1 MKKLIYIGLSIALF
15 GAALISC
22 EKEGIDDNG
31 FGTLSG
37 KVVADGD
44 NVPLENVKIT
54 TNPASTTVFTNATGD
69 FIIENIQVGEYSV
82 QAELDEYITDFEP
95 ATISLGQTSDVIFEM
110 NLVSDVNLP
119 PNKPIL
125 LNPENEAMN
134 VPINLE
140 FRWSNATSDSDEI
153 TYNFELRNG
162 TTNELIMAESLSDT
176 LYNVENLDLNRNY
189 FWQVTATDDINEPV
203 ASDLG
208 TFTTVSQTT
217 NRFYFTR
224 QVGDNS
230 VIYSG
235 DNTDDA
241 MPNENEIALTSSGT
255 NSFRPRVSQNSGKV
269 AFLRSVGAETHVFV
283 MNLDGTNVQQVS
295 STIPVNGF
303 RTEEVDIAWAR
314 DGRTLYYPSFGKLYQ
329 IESDGSGLEEVY
341 EAPAGELITEIARN
355 GVNSWLA
362 ISTNDVNGYNGRVVI
377 FRPEQGVE
385 HRVIVEGLEGALGGL
400 DYSFDGTKVLY
411 THDVSGYEGPVYRP
425 LDVRMF
431 VYDIDDDS
439 TMDISST
446 RPIGTND
453 LDPQFSPNEGAVIF
467 TNTSNDGVSQRDVY
481 KVSLDDLDARNVL
494 FNNAS
499 MPDWE

>member
-1 MKKLIYIGLSIALF
+1 MKKLIYIGLSIAMF
-15 GAALISC
+15 GAFLISC
-22 EKEGIDDNG
+22 EEEGIDDNG

-37 KVVADGD
+37 KVVTDGD

-54 TNPASTTVFTNATGD
+54 TNPASTTVFTNASGD
-69 FIIENIQVGEYSV
+69 FTIENILVGEYSV

-95 ATISLGQTSDVIFEM
+95 ATIALGQTSEVIFEM
-110 NLVSDVNLP
+110 NLVSDVNVP
-119 PNKPIL
+119 PNKPVL
-125 LNPENEAMN
+125 LNPENEAID
-134 VPINLE
+134 VPTNLE
-140 FRWSNATSDSDEI
+140 FRWSNATSDTDEI

-162 TTNELIMAESLSDT
+162 TTNEVIMAESLSDT
-176 LYNVENLDLNRNY
+176 MYSVENLDLNRNY

-208 TFTTVSQTT
+208 SFTTVSQSI

-235 DNTDDA
+235 DNADDET
-241 MPNENEIALTSSGT
+241 PNENEIALTSSST
-255 NSFRPRVSQNSGKV
+255 NSFRPRVSRNADRV
-269 AFLRSVGAETHVFV
+269 AFLRSVGAEIHLFV
-283 MNLDGTNVQQVS
+283 MNLDGTNVQQVT

-303 RTEEVDIAWAR
+303 RTEEVDFAWAR
-314 DGRTLYYPSFGKLYQ
+314 DGRTLYYPSFDKLYQ

-341 EAPAGELITEIARN
+341 QAPSGQLVTEIARN

-362 ISTNDVNGYNGRVVI
+362 VKTNDVNGYNARVVI
-377 FRPEQGVE
+377 IRPLQGVE
-385 HRVIVEGLEGALGGL
+385 HAVLVEGLDGALGGL

-425 LDVRMF
+425 LDMRMF
-431 VYDIDDDS
+431 VYNINDDT
-439 TMDISST
+439 TMEVSVNK
-446 RPIGTND
+446 PVGTND

-467 TNTSNDGVSQRDVY
+467 TNTSNDGISQKDVY
-481 KVSLDDLDARNVL
+481 KVDLDEMNVRVLL
-494 FNNAS
+494 FSNGA